1 MTPETRLRIVHA
13 LRLALA
19 DQALH
24 QTTRAE
30 CRAALELVLDE
41 RPAVDDM
48 LSIPSS
54 VLKAPQG

>member
-48 LSIPSS
+48 LAIPSS
-54 VLKAPQG
+54 VLKAPQ

>member
-1 MTPETRLRIVHA
+1 MTPETRLQIVHA

-48 LSIPSS
+48 LAIPSS
-54 VLKAPQG
+54 VLKAPQ

>member
-1 MTPETRLRIVHA
+1 VTPGTRLQIVHA

-30 CRAALELVLDE
+30 CRAALELVLEE
-41 RPAVDDM
+41 RPAAED
-48 LSIPSS
+48 LLAIPSS
-54 VLKAPQG
+54 ILRKE

>member
-13 LRLALA
+13 LRLVLA

-30 CRAALELVLDE
+30 CRAALELVLE
-41 RPAVDDM
+41 PPTVEELLA
-48 LSIPSS
+48 IPSS
-54 VLKAPQG
+54 IVRKDQA